1 MAHKFTFNYS
11 QNFDSI
17 KRPKKNI
24 RFVVYHYTGMKREK
38 DAINRLIKPKYEV
51 SSHFFIKFNGAVI

>member
-11 QNFDSI
+11 QNFDST
-17 KRPKKNI
+17 KRLKKNI

-38 DAINRLIKPKYEV
+38 DAINRLIKPKNKV
-51 SSHFFIKFNGAVI
+51 SAHFFIKLKAR